1 MTRASAN
8 LLCFVPASSA
18 NACHLATDEFQ
29 ASWSWAFTADALS
42 TGNGS
47 FFLRGAHLIAGFLN
61 GWAVLMTL
69 KSLRR
74 ELSRPKLPEG
84 NCLASGG
91 AANFCLFTTACA
103 MMLEFAIGSGALVGA
118 SSDCPICCWNAFV
131 SQGASN
137 GSGVLGRSDCE
148 SNPFQKA
155 FPEKICLNRSMAIG
169 EADKNE
175 SNLSRHY
182 TQARHV
188 HNAMARITRAT
199 PAYKHKQQKVRL
211 TLAGHSNSCD
221 HKGSLALE
229 SWE

>member
-1 MTRASAN
+1 MNIDTRPARWFRVEVDLMLHWSSRICLHSSICSSDDRHCLSNMPSKVEEPRALTRVSAN

-18 NACHLATDEFQ
+18 SACHLATDEFQ

-91 AANFCLFTTACA
+91 AVNFCLFTTA
-103 MMLEFAIGSGALVGA
+103 
-118 SSDCPICCWNAFV
+118 W
-131 SQGASN
+131 
-137 GSGVLGRSDCE
+137 R
-148 SNPFQKA
+148 
-155 FPEKICLNRSMAIG
+155 
-169 EADKNE
+169 
-175 SNLSRHY
+175 
-182 TQARHV
+182 
-188 HNAMARITRAT
+188 
-199 PAYKHKQQKVRL
+199 
-211 TLAGHSNSCD
+211 
-221 HKGSLALE
+221 
-229 SWE
+229 